1 MPETDL
7 SPALFTCIPE
17 RRNFTVVNEMAY
29 RMDCIY
35 TKNFHRRPSN
45 RHSMIENYQADMRSV
60 SYVVSLTE
68 PQLMPYP
75 KYLNMSRLLP
85 FLWYYPNISL
95 LPCNIDSHVI

>member
-1 MPETDL
+1 
-7 SPALFTCIPE
+7 
-17 RRNFTVVNEMAY
+17 
-29 RMDCIY
+29 
-35 TKNFHRRPSN
+35 
-45 RHSMIENYQADMRSV
+45 MIENYQADMRSV